1 MFSAIGR
8 SQIGVGPWVQRIVR
22 GRSGRFA
29 RLFGL
34 AWLAAL
40 VLLAVAG
47 SVAAYAA
54 TPTVTGVS
62 PDTGPPAGGTPVTIR
77 GTGFAVGKSATHFTF
92 GYEAEAAAVE
102 CTTTTECT
110 ATSPEMSTEDF
121 GIVDV
126 TATVENVA
134 SSPTVEDQFE
144 YYGLYLLGDE
154 GRLRVGDELYAAR
167 GEVSARETST
177 CVAGVGAEV
186 LSNGEVTD
194 ELKVQTEH
202 FFSCDTQQFF
212 GDLPFSFG
220 LRLGADGSATIE
232 GPMGVR
238 TRSACIYEGDRLGG
252 SVEPGG
258 GLSIHL
264 GGTFTLVEE
273 EEPGAECPATESVSM
288 TLFAE
293 RDFGEYIG
301 AARPTVT
308 GLSPGG
314 GPEAGGTSVTITGAG
329 LGEASAVKFGSADAA
344 SFTVT
349 SPSSITAV
357 SPPGE
362 GTVAVTVTS
371 PRGAGTAGGTGDEF
385 TYGPAVSGVEPDHG
399 PRAGGTSVTI
409 TGVNLDEA
417 SAVTFGATP
426 AASFTVLSPTSVTA
440 VAPAG
445 TGMVDVTVN
454 TPEGTS
460 PTGAQD
466 RFSYDV
472 PPPTITEISPA
483 TGPEAGGTAIIVS
496 GTDFTGA
503 TGVKFG
509 ATNATSFTVNSDTSL
524 TAVSPGGTGTVHVS
538 VTTPNGTSTNDAPDR
553 FTYQPPA
560 APEFG
565 RCLKQATKSLSN
577 FDSAKCTKTA
587 SEDAGTEAEKLKKGN
602 YQWFPGVVNNKFT
615 TKMTAA
621 TIATIESV
629 GGMKISCTGET
640 SGGEYVTGGTNK
652 DVGGVVIQFSGCETH
667 LGKCNSPG
675 KGEGKI
681 TTAALEG
688 ALGVEKV
695 GTKTPLNDT
704 VALDL
709 HAPAGEDVAKIS
721 CGSLPVVI
729 RGSVLHKVAANAM
742 KLTATEKFTAAKGK
756 QKPEH
761 FAGGVPGEHILEMNS
776 GNGFE
781 QTGLTMA
788 ETVTNEEKV
797 EASTVN

>member
-1 MFSAIGR
+1 
-8 SQIGVGPWVQRIVR
+8 VQKIVR

-34 AWLAAL
+34 TWLAAL

-77 GTGFAVGKSATHFTF
+77 GTGFAVGKSATRFTF
-92 GYEAEAAAVE
+92 GYEAEVAAVE

-126 TATVENVA
+126 TATVENEV
-134 SSPTVEDQFE
+134 SPPTVEDQFE
-144 YYGLYLLGDE
+144 YYGLYLLDQE
-154 GRLRVGDELYAAR
+154 GRLPVGGDFHSAN
-167 GEVSARETST
+167 GEVFARQTST
-177 CVAGVGAEV
+177 CNAFVGGVV

-194 ELKVQTEH
+194 EVEVHKEPNNGP
-202 FFSCDTQQFF
+202 FCDTEQFF

-220 LRLGADGSATIE
+220 LRLGVDGSATIE

-238 TRSACIYEGDRLGG
+238 TFYGCVYEGDRLDG
-252 SVEPGG
+252 SVESHG
-258 GLSIHL
+258 GLRVGL
-264 GGTFTLVEE
+264 GGTFTLVE
-273 EEPGAECPATESVSM
+273 EEPGAECPATEGVGM
-288 TLFAE
+288 KLFAE
-293 RDFGEYIG
+293 RNFGQFIG

-344 SFTVT
+344 SYTVN

-357 SPPGE
+357 SPPGQ

-371 PRGAGTAGGTGDEF
+371 SRGTGAAGGTGDQF
-385 TYGPAVSGVEPDHG
+385 TYGPVVSGIEPNHG

-409 TGVNLDEA
+409 TGVDLDEA
-417 SAVTFGATP
+417 SAVTFGTTP

-440 VAPAG
+440 VSPAG
-445 TGMVDVTVN
+445 TGMVDVAVT

-483 TGPEAGGTAIIVS
+483 NGPEAGGTAISVS
-496 GTDFTGA
+496 GTDLTGA

-509 ATNATSFTVNSDTSL
+509 ATNATSFTVNSDNSL
-524 TAVSPGGTGTVHVS
+524 TAVSPGGTGTVDVS
-538 VTTPNGTSTNDAPDR
+538 VTTPNGTSPNGAPDR

-565 RCLKQATKSLSN
+565 RCLKVTPKSLSN
-577 FDSAKCTKTA
+577 FDSAKCLKLA
-587 SEDAGTEAEKLKKGN
+587 GEDAGTEAEKLKKGS
-602 YQWFPGVVNNKFT
+602 YQWSAGVVKDKFT
-615 TKMTAA
+615 TKIKEGTLV
-621 TIATIESV
+621 TIETV
-629 GGMKISCTGET
+629 GGTKITCFSET
-640 SGGEYVTGGTNK
+640 SGGEYLTGGSNK
-652 DVGGVVIQFSGCETH
+652 EVAGVVMQFTGCETS
-667 LGKCNSPG
+667 LGKCNSTG
-675 KGEGKI
+675 KGEGHI

-688 ALGVEKV
+688 VLGVEKV

-704 VALDL
+704 LALEL

-721 CGSLPVVI
+721 CGGLSVVI

-742 KLTATEKFTAAKGK
+742 KLAATEKLTASRGK

-761 FAGGVPGEHILEMNS
+761 FAGGLPGEHILES
-776 GNGFE
+776 SRNGGPFE
-781 QTGLTMA
+781 QTGLTI
-788 ETVTNEEKV
+788 TTILTNEEKV